1 MLKLENVKKQYQD
14 FTLDCSVEV
23 RDGCV
28 TGLIGSNGA
37 GKSTTFKAAL
47 GLIRIDAGQ
56 VEIFGKPLGES
67 KNKERQKIGVV
78 LADSGFSQY
87 LSIKDILPMLEN
99 LYDDFDREMFVRQC
113 ERFHLPLNK
122 KIKEFSTGMRRKLQ
136 VLAAISHN
144 AELLILD
151 EPTAG
156 LDVVAREELLDLLRE
171 YMEQEG
177 RSILISSHIS
187 SDLEGFCDDI
197 YMIDNGRIILHE
209 DTDVLL
215 SDYGILKVTP
225 EQYDKLD
232 QAYILRR
239 KNERFGYSCLTDQK
253 QFYQENYPDI
263 AVEKGCIDELIMM
276 MIRGEVL

>member
-239 KNERFGYSCLTDQK
+239 KNEGFGYSCLTDQK

>member
-151 EPTAG
+151 EPTSG
-156 LDVVAREELLDLLRE
+156 LDPVSRENLLEIFMSLCDR
-171 YMEQEG
+171 G
-177 RSILISSHIS
+177 KTILFSTHIT
-187 SDLEGFCDDI
+187 SDLDKCADNII
-197 YMIDNGRIILHE
+197 YIRNGQIVE
-209 DTDVLL
+209 QSAL
-215 SDYGILKVTP
+215 SEFVNTYRLVEYGENELTP
-225 EQYDKLD
+225 EQMDKL
-232 QAYILRR
+232 IGKRR
-239 KNERFGYSCLTDQK
+239 NKSGWSS
-253 QFYQENYPDI
+253 
-263 AVEKGCIDELIMM
+263 LIRSKEAANFPGNISEADLDGIMVHLESE
-276 MIRGEVL
+276 GKV